1 MRTCASELTMPP
13 STGVASGFMTSAP
26 VEWLH
31 MIGSRLATTVDTV
44 ITFGRSRSSAPSVT
58 ASSSAAARQ
67 PAAQLLALARHRFLE
82 IDHHDH
88 AVCTAVPKSAMKP
101 TQTATEKL

>member
-1 MRTCASELTMPP
+1 
-13 STGVASGFMTSAP
+13 MTSAP

-58 ASSSAAARQ
+58 ASSSAARVSRPPSAS
-67 PAAQLLALARHRFLE
+67 RFR
-82 IDHHDH
+82 
-88 AVCTAVPKSAMKP
+88 VTASSR
-101 TQTATEKL
+101 